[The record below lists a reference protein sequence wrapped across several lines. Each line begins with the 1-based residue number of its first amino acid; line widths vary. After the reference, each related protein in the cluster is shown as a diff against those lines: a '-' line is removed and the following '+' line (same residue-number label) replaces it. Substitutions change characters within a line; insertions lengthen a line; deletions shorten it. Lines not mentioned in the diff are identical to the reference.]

1 MNINQIYERLN
12 NLHWHSGSISRGYS
26 YHIYEDTSIAPES
39 ISVTF
44 EKITYEDKHT
54 LEKSVNT
61 FNFYFINGNSNI
73 LINLLEYEHYSDDI
87 LEQYNE
93 GTIGFDYLISL
104 NTTGDVINFEKK
116 ISLESSSSFQEDK
129 TRTNQ
134 DPEIIGFIFENIQNI
149 NDIKDL
155 FKLKYDLKDDSL
167 IFELVEQLVFLK
179 DNVLKEKLEDKKILS
194 I

>member
-1 MNINQIYERLN
+1 MNIQQIYERLN
-12 NLHWHSGSISRGYS
+12 KLDWHSETISRGYS
-26 YHIYEDTSIAPES
+26 YHIYQDSSLEPES
-39 ISVTF
+39 ISVSF
-44 EKITYEDKHT
+44 EKVTYEDKHT
-54 LEKSVNT
+54 LEKSIHT
-61 FNFYFINGNSNI
+61 FNFYFLNEKPTIF
-73 LINLLEYEHYSDDI
+73 INLLEYEHYSDDV
-87 LEQYNE
+87 LEHYNE
-93 GTIGFDYLISL
+93 GTVGFDYLISL
-104 NTTGDVINFEKK
+104 NTTGDVMNVEKK
-116 ISLESSSSFQEDK
+116 ISSEANSSFQEDK

-134 DPEIIGFIFENIQNI
+134 DPEIVGFIFENIQNI

>member
-61 FNFYFINGNSNI
+61 FNFYFMNGNPNI

-134 DPEIIGFIFENIQNI
+134 EPEIIGFIFENIQNI

-155 FKLKYDLKDDSL
+155 FKLKYDIKDDSL

>member
-1 MNINQIYERLN
+1 MNIQQIYERLN
-12 NLHWHSGSISRGYS
+12 KLDWHSETIRRGYS
-26 YHIYEDTSIAPES
+26 YHIYQDSSLAPES
-39 ISVTF
+39 ISVSF

-54 LEKSVNT
+54 LEKSINT
-61 FNFYFINGNSNI
+61 FNFYFLNENPTIF
-73 LINLLEYEHYSDDI
+73 INLLEYEHYSDDI
-87 LEQYNE
+87 LERYNE
-93 GTIGFDYLISL
+93 ETIGFDYLISL
-104 NTTGDVINFEKK
+104 NTTGDVINVEKK
-116 ISLESSSSFQEDK
+116 ISSEANSSFQEDK

-134 DPEIIGFIFENIQNI
+134 NPEVVGFIFENIQNI